1 MDELKIV
8 KGIHGVLCLIMGYLL
23 ACRRIAEYKETFC
36 EVYKEKDFKIKLFI
50 GKIISFIS
58 LDKWAHLTEN
68 VYSFC
73 KNDKSKYVSVPTDR
87 RHFFGEIFPRNIMC
101 EVNDAQFEGKKLMI
115 MKKIDYY
122 LTNRY
127 GDYMKIPPV
136 EEQVMSV
143 FTKLDLG
150 PYKKEQM

>member
-1 MDELKIV
+1 
-8 KGIHGVLCLIMGYLL
+8 
-23 ACRRIAEYKETFC
+23 
-36 EVYKEKDFKIKLFI
+36 
-50 GKIISFIS
+50 
-58 LDKWAHLTEN
+58 
-68 VYSFC
+68 
-73 KNDKSKYVSVPTDR
+73 
-87 RHFFGEIFPRNIMC
+87 
-101 EVNDAQFEGKKLMI
+101 MI

>member
-1 MDELKIV
+1 
-8 KGIHGVLCLIMGYLL
+8 
-23 ACRRIAEYKETFC
+23 
-36 EVYKEKDFKIKLFI
+36 
-50 GKIISFIS
+50 
-58 LDKWAHLTEN
+58 
-68 VYSFC
+68 
-73 KNDKSKYVSVPTDR
+73 
-87 RHFFGEIFPRNIMC
+87 MC